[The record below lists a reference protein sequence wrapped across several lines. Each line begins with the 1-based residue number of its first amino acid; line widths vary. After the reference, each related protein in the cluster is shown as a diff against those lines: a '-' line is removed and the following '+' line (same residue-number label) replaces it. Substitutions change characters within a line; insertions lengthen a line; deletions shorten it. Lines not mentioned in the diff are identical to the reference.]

1 MSCNNVA
8 NISLEICDTLCK
20 KGSNFNNCMDG
31 KTGCINIIKNELN
44 PVDITNNFMLLNRT
58 SASQNTLQNI
68 NEKSNNLF
76 TSLYSNI
83 NAKIDNIEESTLD
96 KDANCKSR
104 IGSKW
109 VKIMKTWGNPEI
121 IQHQNINYIENFKK
135 YSAFG
140 IKWYQQKKNFDTTN
154 YKLLTPDT
162 DKTSNI
168 SLSLEAYNYLQSELI
183 KSSRIQNFYI
193 YFTKKELIDNKLLHE
208 KGSDLIINPNSY
220 IIIDDEI
227 YTLASYIRYNSFK
240 KQFNDSNDFV
250 NLELN
255 SEFQNH
261 FLDLTHDDFIIN
273 DVGHVYIPIVGC
285 LKDEEVNSGGI
296 VAPDIL
302 CQTVEDILKNN
313 CYVLNNKINNNVTSP
328 NNVSSMIKRKDLPEY
343 LLSKDGCINKAL
355 KFDNKNELFDMVNLV
370 LQNKEIKTKLNSMMG
385 RYDETIFQEIRQI
398 INNIFQNYSE
408 YFNTND
414 FISLFTLDTRY
425 WIKVDYSLLT
435 DYINIDPNNPTGEY
449 DAMLDFGSDENVYNI
464 IAKNI
469 HDNMNDN
476 THEIGT
482 IVRLFDHV
490 QITKQEDDKELLTN
504 KAARCWFKIKDSKGV
519 VHFYMLY
526 IPFLHYNQKRYITFD
541 SSCYDKNANFAN
553 IGGIDYYTDVINQ
566 DGEKQTIITTNN
578 SSNYGLIG
586 KTLGYYYNNISDTSH
601 IKNDE
606 CNNILNTTINAST
619 TRYLDENIQNFFD
632 NYTLKDDD
640 LVDYNALYSEYKSN
654 IDIFS
659 ECVEKIESHID
670 LNTYTTTNEYS
681 NINSNIKENAE
692 INKKYNLYLT
702 QVNKYDGTE
711 ESCKYLKNYNNIDN
725 CSNANE
731 SCVSN
736 ELISDVKYEKL
747 LQAKEDTLKK
757 YIFSTQK
764 SYYVNNITKYDL
776 NNWLVKTERPT
787 IGVEIVNSSLLNKLD
802 EKYNASNEDKTIYF
816 DQTNSPYLNE
826 LITIDA
832 SNIISPDNIDNNSY
846 IYSTS
851 HNIYYVINY
860 EQTECNVPNNYVHQ
874 DSDDSCVG
882 AGEQCTYVNEYSN
895 SIAEISKI
903 NNSSCATKFS
913 NLDYCHNYQID
924 DVPNGKYI
932 DYSPCNDANEAIP
945 ILSDCVTEDP
955 ECNSS
960 QYITYKMQN
969 GKYTC

>member
-83 NAKIDNIEESTLD
+83 NAKIDNIEETTLD

-227 YTLASYIRYNSFK
+227 YTLANYIRYNSFK

-343 LLSKDGCINKAL
+343 LLNKDGCINKAL

-519 VHFYMLY
+519 V
-526 IPFLHYNQKRYITFD
+526 FL
-541 SSCYDKNANFAN
+541 
-553 IGGIDYYTDVINQ
+553 
-566 DGEKQTIITTNN
+566 
-578 SSNYGLIG
+578 
-586 KTLGYYYNNISDTSH
+586 
-601 IKNDE
+601 
-606 CNNILNTTINAST
+606 
-619 TRYLDENIQNFFD
+619 
-632 NYTLKDDD
+632 
-640 LVDYNALYSEYKSN
+640 
-654 IDIFS
+654 
-659 ECVEKIESHID
+659 
-670 LNTYTTTNEYS
+670 
-681 NINSNIKENAE
+681 
-692 INKKYNLYLT
+692 
-702 QVNKYDGTE
+702 
-711 ESCKYLKNYNNIDN
+711 
-725 CSNANE
+725 
-731 SCVSN
+731 
-736 ELISDVKYEKL
+736 
-747 LQAKEDTLKK
+747 
-757 YIFSTQK
+757 
-764 SYYVNNITKYDL
+764 
-776 NNWLVKTERPT
+776 
-787 IGVEIVNSSLLNKLD
+787 
-802 EKYNASNEDKTIYF
+802 
-816 DQTNSPYLNE
+816 
-826 LITIDA
+826 
-832 SNIISPDNIDNNSY
+832 
-846 IYSTS
+846 
-851 HNIYYVINY
+851 YVIY
-860 EQTECNVPNNYVHQ
+860 PFF
-874 DSDDSCVG
+874 
-882 AGEQCTYVNEYSN
+882 A
-895 SIAEISKI
+895 
-903 NNSSCATKFS
+903 
-913 NLDYCHNYQID
+913 L
-924 DVPNGKYI
+924 
-932 DYSPCNDANEAIP
+932 
-945 ILSDCVTEDP
+945 
-955 ECNSS
+955 
-960 QYITYKMQN
+960 
-969 GKYTC
+969 